1 MNKRVEELL
10 AKMTLEEKAGFCT
23 GRDFWHLKGSEEHGI
38 PSIMVADGPHGL
50 RRQGE
55 EADHLGIHSSLP
67 ATCFPSGA
75 GLASTWNREL
85 IREVGEALGKEA
97 QALGVSILLG
107 PACNIKRS
115 PLCGRNFEYYS
126 EDPYV
131 TGEIATAFIEGVQS
145 QGVGTSI
152 KHFAANNQE
161 HRRNTVDASVDER
174 TLREIYL
181 AGFEAA
187 IKNARPWTVMCAYNK
202 VNGTYCANHH
212 YLLTE
217 ILREEWGFE
226 GFVVS
231 DWGAVNDI
239 VASVQNGL
247 ELEMPGSGGMSAE
260 KLAVA
265 VQEGRLSEEKL
276 DEAVGRILRVV
287 LKAAE
292 NRREK
297 ADFDREAHH
306 ALARKAA
313 AESIVLLKNEG
324 GILPLQKEARLAI
337 VGQFAKTPRF
347 QGGGSSHINP
357 TKLESAYDEIR
368 RIVGEENL
376 IYAQGYDLAVDETVE
391 ALAAEAREA
400 AAQADAAV
408 LFVGLPDIYE
418 SEGYDREHIN
428 LPESHQHLIWEVA
441 KANPNCVVVLS
452 NGSPVAMPWISTV
465 KGVLEGHLGGQ
476 AGGGA
481 VADILFG
488 LANPSGRL
496 TETFPL
502 KLEDNPSFLN
512 FPGEGNKVEYREG
525 VFVGYRYY
533 DTKKMPVLFP
543 FGYGLSYTEFAYSG
557 LTLSAQS
564 IRDTETVTV
573 SVTVKNVG
581 QRAGQEVVQLYV
593 RDVESSVIRPD
604 KELKGFAKVQLEPGE
619 EKTVSFELDKRA
631 FAYWNTE
638 LGDWHVETGEFEVLV
653 GKSSRDIVLSAA
665 LPVESTVPLR
675 KIVTRNTRIGDI
687 LADPV
692 LGPVFQECAQEYNLG
707 GTLRDSGEDPALSK
721 LMQSLFTNS
730 DLRLLLNFS
739 AGSFTEQ
746 QLSELLDRLNA
757 AVK

>member
-231 DWGAVNDI
+231 DWG
-239 VASVQNGL
+239 
-247 ELEMPGSGGMSAE
+247 
-260 KLAVA
+260 
-265 VQEGRLSEEKL
+265 
-276 DEAVGRILRVV
+276 
-287 LKAAE
+287 
-292 NRREK
+292 
-297 ADFDREAHH
+297 
-306 ALARKAA
+306 
-313 AESIVLLKNEG
+313 
-324 GILPLQKEARLAI
+324 
-337 VGQFAKTPRF
+337 
-347 QGGGSSHINP
+347 
-357 TKLESAYDEIR
+357 
-368 RIVGEENL
+368 GE
-376 IYAQGYDLAVDETVE
+376 
-391 ALAAEAREA
+391 
-400 AAQADAAV
+400 
-408 LFVGLPDIYE
+408 
-418 SEGYDREHIN
+418 
-428 LPESHQHLIWEVA
+428 
-441 KANPNCVVVLS
+441 
-452 NGSPVAMPWISTV
+452 
-465 KGVLEGHLGGQ
+465 
-476 AGGGA
+476 
-481 VADILFG
+481 
-488 LANPSGRL
+488 
-496 TETFPL
+496 
-502 KLEDNPSFLN
+502 
-512 FPGEGNKVEYREG
+512 
-525 VFVGYRYY
+525 
-533 DTKKMPVLFP
+533 
-543 FGYGLSYTEFAYSG
+543 
-557 LTLSAQS
+557 
-564 IRDTETVTV
+564 
-573 SVTVKNVG
+573 
-581 QRAGQEVVQLYV
+581 
-593 RDVESSVIRPD
+593 
-604 KELKGFAKVQLEPGE
+604 
-619 EKTVSFELDKRA
+619 
-631 FAYWNTE
+631 
-638 LGDWHVETGEFEVLV
+638 
-653 GKSSRDIVLSAA
+653 
-665 LPVESTVPLR
+665 
-675 KIVTRNTRIGDI
+675 
-687 LADPV
+687 
-692 LGPVFQECAQEYNLG
+692 
-707 GTLRDSGEDPALSK
+707 
-721 LMQSLFTNS
+721 
-730 DLRLLLNFS
+730 
-739 AGSFTEQ
+739 
-746 QLSELLDRLNA
+746 
-757 AVK
+757 